1 MGGWGGCE
9 AGSAPHVWGGVGV
22 LCCAPGGCAVG
33 LVGSEQRGPSVGAPR
48 TALRRC
54 GAAGG
59 GPQHHHHQH
68 DGRADPPLTPW
79 CAQCCLQP
87 HTPVGPPTFGCSP
100 MCSHGVSAPTAP
112 LPETLLC
119 HPPSRTPPRIWGL
132 RHCPPLSPADLCSAG
147 RAPPAPRDPRHVP
160 AALARPPH
168 RPGSRRWGSQWG
180 PLSPAGLWGGGGGTA
195 AGWGGATPTPVGPRG
210 PIPPFLRPY
219 VLGAPRLCWWGA
231 SPQEGFPPT
240 HHP

>member
-1 MGGWGGCE
+1 MGGWGGCK

-33 LVGSEQRGPSVGAPR
+33 LVGSEQRGPSVGAPH

-59 GPQHHHHQH
+59 VPSITTISTTVG
-68 DGRADPPLTPW
+68 LTPPSPHGALSAV
-79 CAQCCLQP
+79 CSPTPPSAPQRLAAAQCAPMGSLPRRRPFPRLSSATPHPGPPPGFGGSGIAHLCLQQI
-87 HTPVGPPTFGCSP
+87 CAAQD
-100 MCSHGVSAPTAP
+100 AP
-112 LPETLLC
+112 
-119 HPPSRTPPRIWGL
+119 
-132 RHCPPLSPADLCSAG
+132 
-147 RAPPAPRDPRHVP
+147 PPAPRDPRHVP

-180 PLSPAGLWGGGGGTA
+180 PLSPAGLWGGGGGAA
-195 AGWGGATPTPVGPRG
+195 AGWGGATPTPVGSRG

>member
-1 MGGWGGCE
+1 MGGWGGCK

-33 LVGSEQRGPSVGAPR
+33 LVGSEQRGPSVGAPH

-68 DGRADPPLTPW
+68 DGGADPPLTPW